1 MSDLVNAP
9 THYTQYEIE
18 PKEFIIRNKLTF
30 EIGNIVK
37 YALRAGSK
45 QYPNQTMDASEIID
59 LEKTIRYAQ
68 MKINLILGEHEL

>member
-1 MSDLVNAP
+1 MIDIVNAP
-9 THYTQYEIE
+9 LHYNQYEIE

-37 YALRAGSK
+37 YAVRAGSK
-45 QYPNQTMDASEIID
+45 QYQNQTRDESEIID
-59 LEKTIRYAQ
+59 LEKAIRYAQ